1 MVLRAFFCS
10 LSFTAFIVCLGIGP
24 LDAASIQENIQTIK
38 SVDKFGKRHAE
49 AKAAYNELS
58 KRSAAD
64 LTTILKSF
72 DGANPLAINWLRGAI
87 DVIAD
92 REFKA
97 TGKLPAKELEA
108 FTNDTSNPSEAR
120 RLAYELLV
128 RVDATAPDRLIP
140 KMLYDANPQ
149 FRREAVARLIS
160 KATKAKEANDAA
172 AEKSLLKE
180 ALSGATDDDQVQ
192 AVTKPLREM
201 GEKIDLQ
208 KHFGFLAEWDLIG
221 PFDNSELKG
230 FDTVYPPEKEVDLK
244 TKYPGKMGEVE
255 WQHFSSDDDYG
266 KMDIAKKTAPHKGAV
281 TYAATTFVADRT
293 RDAEFRLM
301 TPNAWKLWLNGELIF
316 AREEYHRGSMFD
328 QYRVK
333 AKLKSGPNKILL
345 KVCQNEQKEEWA
357 QDWVYQFRV
366 CDSAGVAIPSATP
379 TTSSTK

>member
-1 MVLRAFFCS
+1 MVLRSFFWLS
-10 LSFTAFIVCLGIGP
+10 SFTAIIVCLGVGH
-24 LDAASIQENIQTIK
+24 LQAASIEENIQSIK

-49 AKAAYNELS
+49 AKAAFNELS
-58 KRSAAD
+58 KRSASD
-64 LTTILKSF
+64 LMTILQSF

-92 REFKA
+92 RELKSS
-97 TGKLPAKELEA
+97 GKLPAKELEA
-108 FTNDTSNPSEAR
+108 FTQETSNSSEAR

-149 FRREAVARLIS
+149 FRREAVERLINR
-160 KATKAKEANDAA
+160 ATKAKEASDAT
-172 AEKSLLKE
+172 AEKALLKE

-221 PFDNSELKG
+221 PFDNKELKG
-230 FDTVYPPEKEVDLK
+230 FDAVYPPEKEVDLK
-244 TKYPGKMGEVE
+244 AKYPGKMGDVE

-266 KMDIAKKTAPHKGAV
+266 KIDIAKKTAPHKGAV
-281 TYAATTFVADRT
+281 TYATTTFVADRA
-293 RDAEFRLM
+293 RDAELRLT

-316 AREEYHRGSMFD
+316 ARDEYHRGSMFD

-333 AKLKSGPNKILL
+333 AKLKSGPNRIVL
-345 KVCQNEQKEEWA
+345 KVCQNEQTEDWA
-357 QDWVYQFRV
+357 QAWIYQFRV